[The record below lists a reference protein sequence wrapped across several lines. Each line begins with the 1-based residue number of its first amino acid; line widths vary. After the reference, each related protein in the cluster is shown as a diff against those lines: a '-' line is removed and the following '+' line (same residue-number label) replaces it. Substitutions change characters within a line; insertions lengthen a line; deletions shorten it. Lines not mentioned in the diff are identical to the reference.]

1 MNNAPADTSS
11 NSTRLPPEKAIK
23 LARSAWGI
31 GLSGLHQFL
40 IRKDDHYFQ
49 QRTVGILLDRNN
61 GFAPGFGFL
70 RLIAATLVYLAHVV
84 WLTTGHFDLLYA
96 MSDKQ
101 TFLGSIGVGVFFV
114 ISGFLITQSFARC
127 SSVVEFALKRILRI
141 FPGLF
146 VVVASTALFVGPALT
161 TLPLRQYF
169 SNELFSE
176 YFLNA
181 IGGITLLLPGVF
193 TENPIP
199 IVNGSLWT
207 LRYEVLCYALLALV
221 GISGLLSRRSAFLV
235 ATVLLV
241 LLGGLAVG
249 QPREILILPLSLPL
263 GSLGTLPV
271 GPLLRLLPYF
281 MVGTSSYLWR
291 YYLPVD
297 WWLATVAAIGVVVGL
312 LTNFHDLLF
321 PICGGYLTICVGMI
335 ETLDFRWLRTRDY
348 SYGIYI
354 YSFPVLQ
361 VVIAL
366 FPMAKHWWISALL
379 SGPLTFALAALS
391 WSFVERPA
399 LSLKKML
406 PNASK

>member
-1 MNNAPADTSS
+1 MSTSS
-11 NSTRLPPEKAIK
+11 SPRSS
-23 LARSAWGI
+23 LARTFRESHNIKALG
-31 GLSGLHQFL
+31 GRHRFARLHRFL
-40 IRKDDHYFQ
+40 IQHNDHNI
-49 QRTVGILLDRNN
+49 QRRTIGFLLDRNN

-84 WLTTGHFDLLYA
+84 WLSTGHYDPLYA
-96 MSDKQ
+96 ISHKQ

-114 ISGFLITQSFARC
+114 ISGFLIAQSFARC
-127 SSVVEFALKRILRI
+127 SSVIEFAMKRILRI

-146 VVVASTALFVGPALT
+146 VVVALSALLVGPALT

-193 TENPIP
+193 NENPIP

-207 LRYEVLCYALLALV
+207 LRYEALCYAILALV
-221 GISGLLSRRSAFLV
+221 GISRLLSRKSAILV
-235 ATVLLV
+235 AAGLLV
-241 LLGGLAVG
+241 LLGGLAHG
-249 QPREILILPLSLPL
+249 QPREILILPLGLPL
-263 GSLGTLPV
+263 GPLGTLSV

-291 YYLPVD
+291 YYLPLD
-297 WWLATVAAIGVVVGL
+297 WRLAIVAAIGVVLGL

-321 PICGGYLTICVGMI
+321 PICGGYLAIYVGML
-335 ETLDFRWLRTRDY
+335 EALDFRWLRTRDY

-354 YSFPVLQ
+354 YSFPVQQ

-366 FPMAKHWWISALL
+366 FPMAKHWWINALL
-379 SGPLTFALAALS
+379 SGPLTLALAALS

-399 LSLKKML
+399 LSLKKMF
-406 PNASK
+406 PSASK